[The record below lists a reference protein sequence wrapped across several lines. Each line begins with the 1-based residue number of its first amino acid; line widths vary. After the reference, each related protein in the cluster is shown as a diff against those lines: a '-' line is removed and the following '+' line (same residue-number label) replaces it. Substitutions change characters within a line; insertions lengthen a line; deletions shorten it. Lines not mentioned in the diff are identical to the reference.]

1 MQIKKNLISI
11 ILLLL
16 FIFIALFTWLSFTV
30 FPAISGYGS
39 KNLCS
44 AVYLQHR
51 KAADVIKEDLAD
63 FPLSLGSFRVNEK
76 DSSVTGSVWGIAKR
90 KTIYRKGMGCT
101 LINDFSE
108 EEVRRRQFSL
118 PSKPIFNTDTIP
130 WPYGDRIT
138 DTLPASINKEQLQK
152 AVDNVMN
159 GTTYCK
165 ITT

>member
-1 MQIKKNLISI
+1 MQIKKNLIRI

-16 FIFIALFTWLSFTV
+16 FIFIGLFTWLSFTV
-30 FPAISGYGS
+30 FPVISGYGS

-63 FPLSLGSFRVNEK
+63 FPLSLGSFTVNEK

-130 WPYGDRIT
+130 
-138 DTLPASINKEQLQK
+138 
-152 AVDNVMN
+152 
-159 GTTYCK
+159 
-165 ITT
+165 